1 LKILNKVIQIYEI
14 INNIIKYTNI
24 LIIHYNKLKYIM
36 YNNKYNIYNKIY
48 IICLCLIDIYTYKL
62 LINIILL

>member
-1 LKILNKVIQIYEI
+1 MKILNKVIQIYEI

-24 LIIHYNKLKYIM
+24 LIIHYNKLKYII

>member
-24 LIIHYNKLKYIM
+24 LIIHYNKLKYII

>member
-1 LKILNKVIQIYEI
+1 MKILNKVIQIYEI